1 MAVLLLLLR
10 LLKKFLKSKPKM
22 AVSFMLFMKGDM
34 SMKES
39 KTLRMSF
46 VDEGGNP
53 WSLNILNPRDG
64 LKREAAQSVADT
76 ITTNNLVNGKMGQV
90 KTYNGAT
97 IITRTEGTL

>member
-1 MAVLLLLLR
+1 
-10 LLKKFLKSKPKM
+10 
-22 AVSFMLFMKGDM
+22 MKD
-34 SMKES
+34 S

-46 VDEGGNP
+46 IEFVGNP
-53 WSLNILNPRDG
+53 LSLNILNPKDG

-76 ITTNNLVNGKMGQV
+76 ITNNNLVNGKVGQV

>member
-22 AVSFMLFMKGDM
+22 VVSFMLFMKGDM
-34 SMKES
+34 SMKVS

-53 WSLNILNPRDG
+53 WSLNILNPKNG
-64 LKREAAQSVADT
+64 LKRETAQTVANI
-76 ITTNNLVNGKMGQV
+76 ITTNSLVNGKIGQV

-97 IITRTEGTL
+97 MITRSEDEL

>member
-1 MAVLLLLLR
+1 
-10 LLKKFLKSKPKM
+10 
-22 AVSFMLFMKGDM
+22 
-34 SMKES
+34 MKES

-76 ITTNNLVNGKMGQV
+76 ITTNSLVNGKMGHI
-90 KTYNGAT
+90 KTFNGAS
-97 IITRTEGTL
+97 IITRTEGAL

>member
-1 MAVLLLLLR
+1 
-10 LLKKFLKSKPKM
+10 M

-53 WSLNILNPRDG
+53 WSLNILNPKVG
-64 LKREAAQSVADT
+64 LKRETAQSVADT
-76 ITTNNLVNGKMGQV
+76 ITNNNLVNGKVGQV

-97 IITRTEGTL
+97 MITRTESAL

>member
-22 AVSFMLFMKGDM
+22 AVSFMFFMKGDM
-34 SMKES
+34 SMKVS

-53 WSLNILNPRDG
+53 WSLNILNPKNG
-64 LKREAAQSVADT
+64 LKRETAQTVANI
-76 ITTNNLVNGKMGQV
+76 ITTNSLVNGKIGQV

-97 IITRTEGTL
+97 MITRSEDEL

>member
-1 MAVLLLLLR
+1 
-10 LLKKFLKSKPKM
+10 
-22 AVSFMLFMKGDM
+22 
-34 SMKES
+34 MKES

-53 WSLNILNPRDG
+53 WSLNILNPKDG
-64 LKREAAQSVADT
+64 LKRETAQSVADT

-97 IITRTEGTL
+97 IITRNEQALWLWKICCLIFQTLAFPLPFLATSWWGWRKKWRS